1 MGSTGRSSKGRS
13 RTRKRRIFSG
23 RRSATS
29 GVGRLQSGKDSG
41 AGTCGIVAWWSS
53 PGSAAWNDDE
63 KVKIGSPFWMAM
75 TRRDENE

>member
-41 AGTCGIVAWWSS
+41 TGTCGIVA
-53 PGSAAWNDDE
+53 
-63 KVKIGSPFWMAM
+63 
-75 TRRDENE
+75 